1 MIKLITFTDTTEKLL
16 EFNFNEPA
24 FIVAP
29 REPYWITVGATK
41 QTLTLSGN
49 SSFLAYD
56 KEVDRIAASAQDFDF
71 AKFWIQTLYKEDK
84 KILLISSTSDKPLFI
99 FYGTT
104 ISIGNIKN
112 SYAEFTVDNKK
123 IYLNN
128 LHWII
133 LTKNTPL

>member
-41 QTLTLSGN
+41 QTLTICGN
-49 SSFLAYD
+49 SFLAYD
-56 KEVDRIAASAQDFDF
+56 DSISKTAASAEDFSF
-71 AKFWIQTLYKEDK
+71 AKFWIQTHYKEGE
-84 KILLISSTSDKPLFI
+84 KILLISSSSDKPLFI

-104 ISIGNIKN
+104 ISISNIKN
-112 SYAEFTVDNKK
+112 GYAEFTVDNKK